1 MRENIP
7 GVSLSTDIICG
18 FPGETEA
25 EFNDTLDLI
34 KQVRYETAFMYYYS
48 PREGTAA
55 ATMPGQIDEEI
66 RKARLAK
73 LIEVQNGIGLEES
86 LKLVGQTFEVLVES
100 EAARNEGHLVGK
112 TRTGRSVDFAGSR
125 DLIGS
130 FVEVT
135 IQKARNWTLSGI
147 MTTKKGIG

>member
-1 MRENIP
+1 
-7 GVSLSTDIICG
+7 
-18 FPGETEA
+18 
-25 EFNDTLDLI
+25 
-34 KQVRYETAFMYYYS
+34 
-48 PREGTAA
+48 
-55 ATMPGQIDEEI
+55 MPGQIDEEI

-86 LKLVGQTFEVLVES
+86 LKLVGQTLEVLVES
-100 EAARNEGHLVGK
+100 EAARNVGHLVWK

-130 FVEVT
+130 FVDVT

-147 MTTKKGIG
+147 MTAKKGVG